1 MNTLWALMLVLIA
14 GASIFVPVVVVV
26 YSLRLRSLHD
36 PKACALCG
44 YSKQGAESEC
54 CPECGH
60 AWREKTHR
68 RTTAKEEFMVFAAL
82 LGIPFIIFFVLL
94 VVLVFAA

>member
-1 MNTLWALMLVLIA
+1 MITLWAFILVMIA
-14 GASIFVPVVVVV
+14 SASIFVPVVVVV

-36 PKACALCG
+36 PKACAACG
-44 YSKQGAESEC
+44 YLKQGATSES

-60 AWREKTHR
+60 AWHDATHR
-68 RTTAKEEFMVFAAL
+68 RTTAKEELLVLAAL
-82 LGIPFIIFFVLL
+82 LGIPFIVFLVLM